1 MNTSLINDTNAKL
14 REIVAKMKVIKE
26 EYESRLSVNKDQLDK
41 ELAKVNEY
49 KNQFYEAKKKIQKMS
64 DDISGFEEDYRNL
77 VEKFQDDDLSTIL
90 NDVSKE
96 INIKIRD
103 KKRSIQKDQKE
114 MNSLIDKAQ
123 EAKTALI
130 KLTQEKKALESVY
143 NKVND
148 VYSYYNDEFE
158 SIIKFAESNMDNL
171 HPFDKALDDEHDD
184 ELDVEQIEIDEKAEI
199 VTDEDVKK
207 DVVVINDTEE
217 EAKDLEISNIVISD
231 DLEEDD
237 EKSINSFIINDD
249 NY

>member
-103 KKRSIQKDQKE
+103 KKRSIQKDQK
-114 MNSLIDKAQ
+114 
-123 EAKTALI
+123 
-130 KLTQEKKALESVY
+130 
-143 NKVND
+143 
-148 VYSYYNDEFE
+148 
-158 SIIKFAESNMDNL
+158 
-171 HPFDKALDDEHDD
+171 
-184 ELDVEQIEIDEKAEI
+184 
-199 VTDEDVKK
+199 
-207 DVVVINDTEE
+207 
-217 EAKDLEISNIVISD
+217 
-231 DLEEDD
+231 
-237 EKSINSFIINDD
+237 
-249 NY
+249 